1 MTRILA
7 ALATLFCIG
16 GAFAQAPQDD
26 VRVRVPE
33 ALQQT
38 LSLNDSQ
45 IDRLRENDR
54 AFRDEVRPLVRAYSD
69 KARELRVETRADP
82 PNESVIGTVTMELED
97 LRQQIEDVRASYQ
110 ESSRALLSSQQ
121 LSIVA
126 RIEDAAG
133 LLDAVQEA
141 ISFNLVAAP
150 ERHDEDDRNS
160 RRTNQRRGRR

>member
-7 ALATLFCIG
+7 TLTTLSCIG
-16 GAFAQAPQDD
+16 GAFAQAPQND
-26 VRVRVPE
+26 VRIRVPE

-69 KARELRVETRADP
+69 KARELRAETRADP

-97 LRQQIEDVRASYQ
+97 LGHQIEDLRATYQ
-110 ESSRALLSSQQ
+110 ESGRALLSSQQ
-121 LSIVA
+121 LSILA
-126 RIEDAAG
+126 RIQDAAG

-150 ERHDEDDRNS
+150 ERDDQDRRSS
-160 RRTNQRRGRR
+160 RRTDQRRGRR

>member
-1 MTRILA
+1 MIRILA
-7 ALATLFCIG
+7 ALTTLFCIG
-16 GAFAQAPQDD
+16 GAFAQVPQND
-26 VRVRVPE
+26 VRIRVPE

-38 LSLNDSQ
+38 LSLHDSQ

-69 KARELRVETRADP
+69 KARELRSETRADP

-97 LRQQIEDVRASYQ
+97 LRQQIEDLRARYQ
-110 ESSRALLSSQQ
+110 ETGRALLSSQQ
-121 LSIVA
+121 LSILV
-126 RIEDAAG
+126 RIQDAAG

-150 ERHDEDDRNS
+150 ESDDEDRRSS
-160 RRTNQRRGRR
+160 RRTDQRRGRR